1 MPNFLDRLKAAFG
14 SEAEAAG
21 PSPEVAVAALLL
33 EAARADDVVVE
44 DEQRATERA
53 LELFLGVD
61 AAGARALVDT
71 AEKARADAA
80 DIVRFTRAAKTAYNA
95 AGRERLIEAV
105 WRVVLADDE
114 TTPDEDAYVRR
125 LAGLLHVTDTA
136 RGAARHRVLAERAQ
150 S

>member
-14 SEAEAAG
+14 SEAKEAG
-21 PSPEVAVAALLL
+21 PSPELSVAVLLL
-33 EAARADDVVVE
+33 EAARADDVVAE
-44 DEQRATERA
+44 DETRAAERA

-61 AAGARALVDT
+61 AAAARALVEI
-71 AEKARADAA
+71 AHGAREDAA
-80 DIVRFTRAAKTAYNA
+80 DIVRFTRAAKTAYDA

-125 LAGLLHVTDTA
+125 LAGLLHVTDPA
-136 RGAARHRVLAERAQ
+136 RGAARKRVVAERAR